1 MPSTVLPPSS
11 WSQTP
16 LRRAFTVD
24 PKSVDA
30 EKRTV
35 AVAFSS
41 ETPVL
46 RWGDNEVL
54 SHAPGAC
61 DLSRLNSGG
70 IVLFNHDR
78 NDYVGVVQDGTAT
91 IGTDLRGRAILRFA
105 EGERA
110 DKILRDIAAGVLR
123 QISVGYTV
131 LEWQLTHAEDGQSPD
146 TYTAIRWQPYEIS
159 IVTIAADPSVGIGR
173 SRPEPTSPSDPQPT
187 QNRTMP
193 APAAPAPAAPA
204 DTTNP
209 PPAES
214 NTRAAAPTA
223 NERTSVTDLLDLAA
237 AYSRSIPNAR
247 DLADEAIRKGHTA
260 EQFQRTLLEAITA
273 DRVRGMEERGKVGMS
288 EKDAKSFRFT
298 RLFNSLF
305 DPKDLRARDAAGFEF
320 ECVEAA
326 RAKGLGKRGIPIP
339 AEILTTPL
347 FTRGSDIISVKT
359 AAGYTGTGGA
369 LVNDT
374 VMFGS
379 MIELLQN
386 KAVMLQLC
394 SKLTDLVGNIAIPKV
409 DGGPS
414 AGWVGEDGTVPTT
427 DADFSQLTSTPK
439 TLAALTQL
447 TRTMLI
453 QPSISME
460 AWVRSHITLK
470 MGLAL
475 DLASIAGTGA
485 DGQPT
490 GILNTVGVPVT
501 DFAAALPTFTELVAM
516 ETAVANANADVGQ
529 MRYIATPGFRGHAK
543 TTPKFANVAGTIWE
557 PGNQVNGYGCEITN
571 QVPAGNVIFG
581 NFADLLVNL
590 WVGMEILTDRDV
602 TTGGLKVSIFQDAD
616 IKVLRTA
623 SFNRGYQATP

>member
-1 MPSTVLPPSS
+1 MPSTVLPPAS
-11 WSQTP
+11 WTQSP
-16 LRRAFTVD
+16 LRRAFALDPKTVD
-24 PKSVDA
+24 T
-30 EKRTV
+30 EKRTI

-61 DLSRLNSGG
+61 DLSRLNDGG
-70 IVLFNHDR
+70 AFLFNHDR
-78 NDYVGVVQDGTAT
+78 NDYLGVVQDGSAVV
-91 IGTDLRGRAILRFA
+91 GTDRRGRAVLRFG

-110 DKILRDIAAGVLR
+110 DAILRDVKAGILR

-131 LEWQLTHAEDGQSPD
+131 LEWQLTHAEDGKSPD

-159 IVTIAADPSVGIGR
+159 IVTVAADASVGIGR
-173 SRPEPTSPSDPQPT
+173 DHQPDSIT
-187 QNRTMP
+187 KTTMATP
-193 APAAPAPAAPA
+193 AVTAPAASAGSETTPAASEATRSAPAIATERP
-204 DTTNP
+204 
-209 PPAES
+209 S
-214 NTRAAAPTA
+214 MTA
-223 NERTSVTDLLDLAA
+223 ILDMAKL
-237 AYSRSIPNAR
+237 YSRQIPTAR
-247 DLADEAIRKGHTA
+247 DLADEALRAGHTP
-260 EQFQRTLLEAITA
+260 EQFQRTLLETLAA
-273 DRVRGMEERGKVGMS
+273 DKVRGMEERGKVGMS
-288 EKDAKSFRFT
+288 EKEAKSFRFT
-298 RLFNSLF
+298 RLLYSLS
-305 DPKDLRARDAAGFEF
+305 DPKDQRARDAAGFEF
-320 ECVEAA
+320 ECIEAA
-326 RAKGLGKRGIPIP
+326 RSKGLGKRGIPIP

-369 LVNDT
+369 LVNET

-386 KAVMLQLC
+386 KAVMLQIC
-394 SKLTDLVGNIAIPKV
+394 SKLTDLIGNIAIPKV
-409 DGGPS
+409 DGEPS
-414 AGWVGEDGTVPTT
+414 AGWVGEDGTIPKT
-427 DADFSQLTSTPK
+427 DADFSQLPSTPK

-460 AWVRSHITLK
+460 AWVRSHFAKK

-475 DLASIAGTGA
+475 DLACISGTGA

-490 GILNTVGVPVT
+490 GILSKVGVPVT
-501 DFAAALPTFTELVAM
+501 DFAGVLPTFAELVAM

-543 TTPKFANVAGTIWE
+543 TTAKFANVAGTIWE

-571 QVPAGNVIFG
+571 QMTADNILFG

-590 WVGMEILTDRDV
+590 WVGMEILTDRSV
-602 TTGGLKVSIFQDAD
+602 TTGGLTVSIFQDAD
-616 IKVLRTA
+616 IQVLRTA